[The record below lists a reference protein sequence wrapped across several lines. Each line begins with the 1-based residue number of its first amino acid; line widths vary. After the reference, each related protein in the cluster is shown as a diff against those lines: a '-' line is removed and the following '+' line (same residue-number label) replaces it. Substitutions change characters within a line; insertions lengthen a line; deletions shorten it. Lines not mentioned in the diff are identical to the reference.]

1 MATMSRLQKRV
12 YCKSY
17 KVRLNFIHELIM
29 LLLNVCVSLTLIG
42 LANALCA
49 ETSWWHSFDSAGQ
62 SKCDE
67 ANYYIKGLKRNDLL
81 NDDQIFLLE
90 GVLCCSAPS
99 QWSNSELQVVYADW
113 TRKWDR
119 SEEWAYC
126 PQGFFLQGMQRSTTG
141 WPWYAGYL
149 QNIENGRCAKPA
161 NHPFYYGHCYVEII
175 EFNSNGMFSCQ
186 DDYYITGLYKS
197 DCGYLH
203 CIDKLYCCKMAA
215 GPEVID
221 NADKVKTKIM
231 ETTLFNLAN
240 LADKLGYG
248 WCYGTKGVN
257 VGEDFY
263 RSGDSWIAD
272 RRLFWPNRW
281 CDGYMCNERLAID
294 YTGWTLAVKEI
305 IYGESVIDELQPETV
320 HTGVRYN
327 HLNESSSATFEYSR
341 DVTETVEHS
350 TASSWSISV
359 GMSFSLEFQINK
371 LTQASGTFRTA
382 FEYSRSSTNTNSQM
396 RTDTL
401 RTSST
406 QTIPPRSAARYSVMV
421 GKTRTTIPYTA
432 VIIAKFNVRFRGFLR
447 WGGGFSGS
455 TKNYHYQH
463 KGSGDR
469 PSVPYTFGDQSQPFY
484 TALKR
489 ESESQARPWLWNE
502 MTNRYPSVRH
512 EISRLTDESQYQFT
526 LNGKLEH
533 VAGTKIDVIWENAR
547 LNRRSVPD
555 ESEPSTPYFDN
566 STFFAKVGPND
577 KPVDVKYPEVV
588 LVNAEPF
595 IPETFPVK
603 PESN

>member
-1 MATMSRLQKRV
+1 
-12 YCKSY
+12 
-17 KVRLNFIHELIM
+17 M

-161 NHPFYYGHCYVEII
+161 NHPFYYGHCYVKII

-203 CIDKLYCCKMAA
+203 CIDKLYCCKMAT

-350 TASSWSISV
+350 TTSSWSISV

-371 LTQASGTFRTA
+371 LTQASETFRTA

-469 PSVPYTFGDQSQPFY
+469 PSVPYTFGDQSQP
-484 TALKR
+484 
-489 ESESQARPWLWNE
+489 
-502 MTNRYPSVRH
+502 
-512 EISRLTDESQYQFT
+512 
-526 LNGKLEH
+526 
-533 VAGTKIDVIWENAR
+533 
-547 LNRRSVPD
+547 
-555 ESEPSTPYFDN
+555 
-566 STFFAKVGPND
+566 
-577 KPVDVKYPEVV
+577 
-588 LVNAEPF
+588 
-595 IPETFPVK
+595 
-603 PESN
+603 